1 LDKLKIVHIIQSMA
15 TGGAEKMV
23 LDLAIECNSK
33 HFVTIICL
41 YPSRDYLYEKIAKE
55 NNIKMIFLNKKIGL
69 DLNSYKELWS
79 VLSKIKPDVI
89 HTHMHA
95 AIYALPWFVFHRKNA
110 RIHTVHSIA
119 TMEIEKLHRIIQ
131 RIAYKFANAVPVA
144 ISQTVQEGI
153 MKEYGLN
160 EAKVPVI
167 YNGIDTKKFPPI
179 LSNKNNDKFTIINV
193 ASFSKWKNQK
203 LLIDAF
209 HIALNERQDLR
220 LIFVGDGK
228 EKVNVEA
235 RAKDYKIN
243 DKIEFVGITSNV
255 SEWLSKA
262 NVFILCST
270 FEGFPLSI
278 IEAMSAGLPVI
289 STDVGG
295 VGDVVKSSINGFL
308 VPSNDALKLSQAI
321 LKLAN
326 DTILQQEMSEANIKK
341 SKEFDISIIAGE
353 YIQLYRKKLG
363 EVN

>member
-1 LDKLKIVHIIQSMA
+1 MA

-23 LDLAIECNSK
+23 LDLAIQCNLK
-33 HFVTIICL
+33 HKVTIICL
-41 YPSRDYLYEKIAKE
+41 YPSRDFLYEKIAKE
-55 NNIKMIFLNKKIGL
+55 NNIKMIFLNKKVGL
-69 DLNSYKELWS
+69 DLNSFKELWS

-89 HTHMHA
+89 HTHLHA

-119 TMEIEKLHRIIQ
+119 TMEIEKPHRIIQ
-131 RIAYKFANAVPVA
+131 RIAYKFANVVPVA
-144 ISQTVQEGI
+144 ISHTVRDGI
-153 MKEYGLN
+153 MKEYSLN

-167 YNGIDTKKFPPI
+167 YNGIDIKKFPPI
-179 LSNKNNDKFTIINV
+179 VSNKNSNKFTIINV

-203 LLIDAF
+203 LLIAAF
-209 HIALNERQDLR
+209 RIALKERQDLR
-220 LIFVGDGK
+220 LIFVGDGT
-228 EKVNVEA
+228 ERANVELQ
-235 RAKDYKIN
+235 AKDYKID

-295 VGDVVKSSINGFL
+295 VADVVKENINGFL
-308 VPSNDALKLSQAI
+308 VPSNDEIELSKAI

-326 DTILQQEMSEANIKK
+326 DTALQHKMSEANIEK

-353 YIQLYRKKLG
+353 YIKLYRKKLG

>member
-1 LDKLKIVHIIQSMA
+1 MA

-23 LDLAIECNSK
+23 LDLAIQSNLK
-33 HFVTIICL
+33 HNVTIICL
-41 YPSRDYLYEKIAKE
+41 YPSRDFIYEKIAKE
-55 NNIKMIFLNKKIGL
+55 NTIEMIFLNKKVGL
-69 DLNSYKELWS
+69 DLNSFKELWS

-89 HTHMHA
+89 HTHLHA
-95 AIYALPWFVFHRKNA
+95 AIYALPWFILHRKNA

-131 RIAYKFANAVPVA
+131 RIAYKFANVVPVA
-144 ISQTVQEGI
+144 ISNTVQDGI
-153 MKEYGLN
+153 IKEYSLN
-160 EAKVPVI
+160 GAKVPVI
-167 YNGIDTKKFPPI
+167 YNGIDIKKFPPI
-179 LSNKNNDKFTIINV
+179 LSNKNNDNFTIINV

-209 HIALNERQDLR
+209 HIALKERQDLR

-228 EKVNVEA
+228 ERANVEA
-235 RAKDYKIN
+235 KAKDYKID
-243 DKIEFVGITSNV
+243 DKIEFAGITSNV
-255 SEWLSKA
+255 NEWLSKA

-295 VGDVVKSSINGFL
+295 VADVVKQNINGFL
-308 VPSNDALKLSQAI
+308 VPSDDALKLSQAI

-326 DTILQQEMSEANIKK
+326 DTVMQQKMSDANIKK

-353 YIQLYRKKLG
+353 YIQLYKKKLG